1 LGLGRRNGKYRLREV
16 RSIKRNSDNG
26 QLIYTGEDKVLKNN
40 YTLITGEDILEEC
53 KKHYDKRKI
62 TLNFITP
69 TRLKYREHFVKDLEF
84 HILIRN
90 LLRRISLVSYFHCGK
105 ELKVDFRNL
114 IEKAKKV
121 KKEDSNLGWYDWQR
135 YSARQNT
142 RMLLGGF
149 IGKVTFSF
157 DGVEPEQF
165 LPLVLLG
172 SYIHIGK
179 GTSFGLGKYEISK
192 EKR

>member
-1 LGLGRRNGKYRLREV
+1 
-16 RSIKRNSDNG
+16 
-26 QLIYTGEDKVLKNN
+26 
-40 YTLITGEDILEEC
+40 
-53 KKHYDKRKI
+53 
-62 TLNFITP
+62 
-69 TRLKYREHFVKDLEF
+69 
-84 HILIRN
+84 
-90 LLRRISLVSYFHCGK
+90 VSYFHCGK